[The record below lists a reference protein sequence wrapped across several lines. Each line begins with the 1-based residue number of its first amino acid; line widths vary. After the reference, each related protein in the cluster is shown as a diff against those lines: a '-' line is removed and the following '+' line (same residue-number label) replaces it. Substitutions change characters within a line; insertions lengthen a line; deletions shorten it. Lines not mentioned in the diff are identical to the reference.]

1 MSRRDDYL
9 DALLKHLGA
18 TYYQTLHGDA
28 TASDVARAVE
38 AIADHSGPDSGTP
51 ASGQPAPAA
60 GGLPPGYPAG
70 QRRVRDVMTASVVT
84 VSPHSSCKH
93 TARLLHDHHI
103 SAVPVL
109 DPDGRVTGLVS
120 EADLLPKQD
129 RHLRHLAGILPG
141 QDAKAD
147 ARTVL
152 GIMTTPAITI
162 GPDAPV
168 GAAARLMYRQHLKC
182 LPVVDAD
189 GKLTGIVSRHDL
201 LRVFLRPDEQIASDV
216 ADVLAAVLL
225 LDPASVAV
233 TVHDGVVTLA
243 GEVADAGQVRAV
255 IKLAGDVKG
264 VIAVASSLTSHEAET
279 WTRPPG

>member
-38 AIADHSGPDSGTP
+38 AIDDHSGSDSGTP

-60 GGLPPGYPAG
+60 GGLLPGYPAG
-70 QRRVRDVMTASVVT
+70 QRRVRTVMTANVVT

-129 RHLRHLAGILPG
+129 RHPRHLARILPG
-141 QDAKAD
+141 QNAKAD
-147 ARTVL
+147 ARTA
-152 GIMTTPAITI
+152 GEIMTAPAITI

-168 GAAARLMYRQHLKC
+168 GVAARLMHRQHLKC

-189 GKLTGIVSRHDL
+189 GKLAGIVSRHDL
-201 LRVFLRPDEQIASDV
+201 LKVFLRPDEQIAADV
-216 ADVLAAVLL
+216 ASVLAAVLL
-225 LDPASVAV
+225 LGPVSVDI
-233 TVHDGVVTLA
+233 TVRDGVVALA
-243 GEVADAGQVRAV
+243 GELADLGQVRAA
-255 IKLAGDVKG
+255 IKLARDVEG
-264 VIAVASSLTSHEAET
+264 VIAVSSKLTSHESET

>member
-18 TYYQTLHGDA
+18 TYYQTLRGDA

-38 AIADHSGPDSGTP
+38 AIADHPGSDSGTP
-51 ASGQPAPAA
+51 ASGRPAPAA

-70 QRRVRDVMTASVVT
+70 QRRVHDVMTANVVT

-93 TARLLHDHHI
+93 TARLLHDHHV

-120 EADLLPKQD
+120 EADLLPKHD
-129 RHLRHLAGILPG
+129 RHPQHLARILSR

-147 ARTVL
+147 ARTAG
-152 GIMTTPAITI
+152 GIMTAPAITI
-162 GPDAPV
+162 GSDAPV
-168 GAAARLMYRQHLKC
+168 GAAARLMHRQHLKC
-182 LPVVDAD
+182 LPVVDTD

-201 LRVFLRPDEQIASDV
+201 LKIFLRPDEQIASDV
-216 ADVLAAVLL
+216 AGVLAAVLL
-225 LDPASVAV
+225 LEPTSVET
-233 TVHDGVVTLA
+233 TVRDGVVTLA
-243 GEVADAGQVRAV
+243 GALADPGQVRVA
-255 IKLAGDVKG
+255 IKLAGDVEG
-264 VIAVASSLTSHEAET
+264 VIAVASRLTSHEAET